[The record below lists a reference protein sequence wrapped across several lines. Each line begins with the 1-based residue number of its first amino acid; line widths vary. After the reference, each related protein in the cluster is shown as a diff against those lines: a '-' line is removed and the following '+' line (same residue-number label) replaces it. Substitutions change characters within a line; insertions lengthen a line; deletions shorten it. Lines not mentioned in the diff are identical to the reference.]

1 MGSFLNDADGCD
13 LTIKEFSTKVKFST
27 PSDALFTALIAK
39 YTRASLT
46 LFDDLLALFQ
56 HPAFDSNKVTL
67 RYTEDAFTRIA
78 EQRKLDAK
86 VSRME
91 RHQDNDSCA

>member
-1 MGSFLNDADGCD
+1 MRSHYQRILHESQILDTFRRIVYRANRQ
-13 LTIKEFSTKVKFST
+13 I
-27 PSDALFTALIAK
+27 
-39 YTRASLT
+39 YTRLIGT
-46 LFDDLLALFQ
+46 FDDLLALFQ